1 MPPLLEVTALT
12 KQFGSLPVVRDI
24 TFQLHPGEVVGL
36 AGHSGAG
43 KSVLTKM
50 LAGLMAPSRGDLR
63 FGGRKL
69 HSSFVAR
76 RLGIEVIHQE
86 PSLAD
91 NLDITA
97 NIFLGAELTTTWWD
111 RLRGAPS
118 QGRMDME
125 AARICAELD
134 LAYGS
139 LREKVG
145 HLSIE
150 QRQLVAIARTL
161 AQPARLVIAD
171 DPASQLSYL
180 HQQRLLTQIQ
190 RWQEQKVAV
199 LFCSNNLEHLFA
211 VTDRILTLRR
221 GRLVADYRTDEVSR
235 EQIVAE
241 LVDATNREQ
250 LTPAIW
256 ALESYYQ
263 AREQAERL
271 RYQQA
276 LLERDLE
283 QQDTLNRQLVE
294 QLAKQVGALDQAN
307 LALQDAQRRLLTE
320 REQERKRL
328 ARELHDQVIQDMLSV
343 NYDLEELTGA
353 VGDQDGLG
361 DELGQIR
368 GEIRALVESV
378 RRICG
383 NLRPPTID
391 SLGLGAA
398 LQSFAREW
406 GERTGVIINLELD
419 ANLGRLPEEIE
430 LSIFRIIQEGLSNV
444 RKHAKATQVDVFL
457 KHTSPRLLMISIADN
472 GYGLDEQFTLSALS
486 LQGHYGLLGISERV
500 ALLGG
505 RLHIQNQKSGGV
517 LLRVEIPHPRVGV
530 REQQRT

>member
-1 MPPLLEVTALT
+1 M
-12 KQFGSLPVVRDI
+12 
-24 TFQLHPGEVVGL
+24 
-36 AGHSGAG
+36 
-43 KSVLTKM
+43 
-50 LAGLMAPSRGDLR
+50 PSR
-63 FGGRKL
+63 
-69 HSSFVAR
+69 
-76 RLGIEVIHQE
+76 
-86 PSLAD
+86 
-91 NLDITA
+91 
-97 NIFLGAELTTTWWD
+97 
-111 RLRGAPS
+111 
-118 QGRMDME
+118 
-125 AARICAELD
+125 
-134 LAYGS
+134 
-139 LREKVG
+139 
-145 HLSIE
+145 
-150 QRQLVAIARTL
+150 IA
-161 AQPARLVIAD
+161 
-171 DPASQLSYL
+171 
-180 HQQRLLTQIQ
+180 
-190 RWQEQKVAV
+190 
-199 LFCSNNLEHLFA
+199 F
-211 VTDRILTLRR
+211 
-221 GRLVADYRTDEVSR
+221 
-235 EQIVAE
+235 
-241 LVDATNREQ
+241 
-250 LTPAIW
+250 AIW

-263 AREQAERL
+263 AREQADRL

-343 NYDLEELTGA
+343 NYELEELTALVNGNEELS
-353 VGDQDGLG
+353 G
-361 DELGQIR
+361 ELGQIR

-406 GERTGVIINLELD
+406 GERTGLAIHLELD

-444 RKHAKATQVDVFL
+444 RKHARASQVDVFL

-472 GYGLDEQFTLSALS
+472 GQGLDEQFTLSALS

-505 RLHIQNQKSGGV
+505 RLHIQNQSGGGV

-530 REQQRT
+530 R